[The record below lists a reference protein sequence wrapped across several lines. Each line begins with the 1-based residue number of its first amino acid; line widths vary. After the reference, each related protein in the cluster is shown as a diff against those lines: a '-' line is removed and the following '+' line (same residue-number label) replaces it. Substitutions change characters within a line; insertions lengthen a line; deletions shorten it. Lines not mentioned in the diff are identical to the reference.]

1 MVGSFVIR
9 GFGEDLDEGFIF
21 ITTSFEIFGIFGGM
35 SGIVEEKL
43 AEGN

>member
-9 GFGEDLDEGFIF
+9 GFGEDLDESFVLVAAG
-21 ITTSFEIFGIFGGM
+21 FEITGVFGGM
-35 SGIVEEKL
+35 GRVVEEKL

>member
-9 GFGEDLDEGFIF
+9 GFGEDLDESFVLIAAG
-21 ITTSFEIFGIFGGM
+21 FEIIGVFGGLR
-35 SGIVEEKL
+35 GVVAEKL